1 MIRHACSV
9 LQPASSTKLS
19 SSWLSPLRHL
29 PWCFG
34 RHVSGRDIGPRHR
47 LDAVDGRRD
56 FPPPSSLQQSLEM
69 MIRPRWLAPATK
81 ILPVL
86 RAGGALTR
94 SSRPFGKGLVYKLLF
109 TSC

>member
-1 MIRHACSV
+1 
-9 LQPASSTKLS
+9 
-19 SSWLSPLRHL
+19 
-29 PWCFG
+29 
-34 RHVSGRDIGPRHR
+34 
-47 LDAVDGRRD
+47 
-56 FPPPSSLQQSLEM
+56 M